1 MLEFGVRFQVPLI
14 AKLEPLVRLPVSV
27 PSALKFNTNGRSLR
41 VSPGT
46 LASPFQVV
54 PLKSTGAV
62 VSVFVQEVMMSAIEI
77 ANINSLFIFLVL
89 YVKLLIL
96 NHKCNSFEA
105 NFLLVT
111 IFCKLKNSFSRRSFC
126 ILFKAN
132 YYLAGCVGF
141 CGACAG
147 GVGAVGKEGTVDFAA
162 PSVNVFTCSLEP
174 TFGTTKAVITHKAN
188 KAIALP
194 QVVFSIT
201 SPALCTP
208 ITLEAALPMPPLKPP
223 PLGF

>member
-1 MLEFGVRFQVPLI
+1 MY
-14 AKLEPLVRLPVSV
+14 
-27 PSALKFNTNGRSLR
+27 T
-41 VSPGT
+41 
-46 LASPFQVV
+46 
-54 PLKSTGAV
+54 
-62 VSVFVQEVMMSAIEI
+62 
-77 ANINSLFIFLVL
+77 
-89 YVKLLIL
+89 Y
-96 NHKCNSFEA
+96 
-105 NFLLVT
+105 
-111 IFCKLKNSFSRRSFC
+111 
-126 ILFKAN
+126 KAT

-147 GVGAVGKEGTVDFAA
+147 GVGAVGKDGTVDFAA

-223 PLGF
+223 PLGFWIKTSKMIKRQTTIISMVKNVNMLFFFFYFFN

>member
-1 MLEFGVRFQVPLI
+1 M
-14 AKLEPLVRLPVSV
+14 KC
-27 PSALKFNTNGRSLR
+27 NDD
-41 VSPGT
+41 
-46 LASPFQVV
+46 ASPAAVTNESVHQA
-54 PLKSTGAV
+54 AV
-62 VSVFVQEVMMSAIEI
+62 VGVSGAGHAVPFAVDIQ
-77 ANINSLFIFLVL
+77 
-89 YVKLLIL
+89 
-96 NHKCNSFEA
+96 
-105 NFLLVT
+105 
-111 IFCKLKNSFSRRSFC
+111 RSFGDHD
-126 ILFKAN
+126 ISHIQAHSDAAA
-132 YYLAGCVGF
+132 LAGSKAM
-141 CGACAG
+141 GAGAFASGNKIVLGDKQDKHTVAHEVAHVMQQRAGVQLLG
-147 GVGAVGKEGTVDFAA
+147 GVGAVGKDGTVDFAA